1 MAKEVKSVQVGGTKK
16 LVMDVVKTIFVVFM
30 FLFYMMPFILVIIN
44 SLKRKVNIVKNP
56 LMLIDDKG
64 VQFVNYVKAF
74 TEMDFG
80 AAFFNSILITGV
92 SVFLILLC
100 SSMTA
105 YLFVR
110 TNWLACR
117 IFFALIV
124 AYMVVPFQVI
134 MIPLVSIYGNIFGIL
149 NSRATLIFMNL
160 GFGTGMAIFM
170 CHGFIKTNVPM
181 ALEEAAKID
190 GAGEF
195 KILKDV
201 VLPMAVPM
209 IVTIGLMI
217 GISYWNDWING
228 LYYITDSKL
237 YSVQQILNRMLQD
250 ARFLTTNT
258 SGVENLASGYVP
270 NNGLKMAIAAVGAI
284 PIMVLLPS
292 FQKYYVKGLTLGSVK
307 G

>member
-16 LVMDVVKTIFVVFM
+16 MVMDVVKTIFVVFM

-64 VQFVNYVKAF
+64 VQLVNYVKAF

-80 AAFFNSILITGV
+80 TAFFNSILITGV

-190 GAGEF
+190 GCTRLQIFF
-195 KILKDV
+195 KIILPLMKPILSTITILNTLGLWNDYLLPNL
-201 VLPMAVPM
+201 VLGKKALYTLPLAIRTFYGTFSNDLGKIMAALVM
-209 IVTIGLMI
+209 IVAPIILV
-217 GISYWNDWING
+217 
-228 LYYITDSKL
+228 YI
-237 YSVQQILNRMLQD
+237 
-250 ARFLTTNT
+250 FL
-258 SGVENLASGYVP
+258 
-270 NNGLKMAIAAVGAI
+270 
-284 PIMVLLPS
+284 
-292 FQKYYVKGLTLGSVK
+292 QKYIIGGVVAGAVKS
-307 G
+307 